1 MGRQLLFLDSL
12 FQGIIHAVPKKGS
25 PEDLSVDELRR
36 LLVEKRRGIRQER
49 LERFRRTGRIVSLV
63 PDADPSS
70 LDHPHSSPMG
80 EVEEAE
86 EKPRSKPRRVMDGVL
101 LFIEVGA
108 VLALFFVLFNGLE
121 IIRDLNRQVAEV
133 LVQPTMTPT
142 PLIVAVVLP
151 SGHTPPDSPGGASP
165 NEAEIPEHLRPLV
178 QSLANIPVPTAGP
191 EQANQIRIPAINVFA
206 PIVQG
211 DGWEQL
217 KKGVGQHIGSAN
229 PGEKNNVVLTA
240 HNDVFGQI
248 FRDLDKLKP
257 GDQVILYTSQH
268 SYTYLVTRT
277 IIVEPNQVEVMAPT
291 TDAYVTL
298 ISCYPYMVDK
308 KRIVVTAQLQSDGT

>member
-1 MGRQLLFLDSL
+1 M
-12 FQGIIHAVPKKGS
+12 
-25 PEDLSVDELRR
+25 
-36 LLVEKRRGIRQER
+36 LVEKRRSMRQER
-49 LERFRRTGRIVSLV
+49 LDHFRRTGRIVSLV

-70 LDHPHSSPMG
+70 LEHMHSSPIA
-80 EVEEAE
+80 EAVEAE
-86 EKPRSKPRRVMDGVL
+86 EKPRSGPRRIMDGFL
-101 LFIEVGA
+101 LIVEIAA
-108 VLALFFVLFNGLE
+108 VLGLIFVLYKGLE
-121 IIRDLNRQVAEV
+121 VIRDINQQSVEALA
-133 LVQPTMTPT
+133 QPTLTPT

-151 SGHTPPDSPGGASP
+151 SGHTPPDSPGGARP
-165 NEAEIPEHLRPLV
+165 NDAEIPEHLRPLV
-178 QSLANIPVPTAGP
+178 QSLANVPLPTAGP
-191 EQANQIRIPAINVFA
+191 EQANQIRIPALNVFA

-240 HNDVFGQI
+240 HNDVFGEI

-277 IIVEPNQVEVMAPT
+277 IIVEPNQVDVMAPGK
-291 TDAYVTL
+291 DAIVTL

-308 KRIVVTAQLQSDGT
+308 KRIVVTAQFQSDAQ